1 MKKVLTSAL
10 SVFMALMLVITS
22 SGMSVSFMRCHF
34 SGKTIIGAQCEAH
47 SSDQQKAN
55 PIVHQSC
62 CDTGSFDLNVKLGTE
77 KELEI
82 EQVLAPVLFSI
93 QLPIL
98 SFSVNQPGLSKLG
111 DYIPFHPEL
120 SVLQVFRL

>member
-10 SVFMALMLVITS
+10 SVFMALLLVITS

-34 SGKTIIGAQCEAH
+34 SGRTTIGTQCEAH
-47 SSDQQKAN
+47 TADKQKDW

-62 CDTGSFDLNVKLGTE
+62 CDSGSLDMDVKLGME
-77 KELEI
+77 KELELD
-82 EQVLAPVLFSI
+82 QVFAPILYII

-98 SFSVNQPGLSKLG
+98 IYNNNRHVLGGL
-111 DYIPFHPEL
+111 DHYIPPHPEL
-120 SVLQVFRL
+120 ALLQVFRL